1 MKLRNLMYATMIAC
15 AFASCSNDDV
25 PTPDNGNPDAEG
37 GTSLTVK
44 FDKAADTKASG
55 DITSLSMLVF
65 NADGKLEVVGTKA
78 TTPAVEEG
86 SDAVAHA
93 ELTAGVKEVALIA
106 NYIVPTTGEQSLI
119 GKTKAEVF
127 ATLNKTFDSELEVE
141 GTLTMNSKIYTGVVV
156 AAEKNNV
163 FGFATAPAGYVNVE
177 GLTDTDL
184 KSPVKLYRNVAKVVL
199 NKISTKMA
207 ENSNK
212 PRYSDPQLVL
222 KEIFILQGHKKT
234 NLIGENWGQYATTN
248 VDDEWCSAY
257 AHTDEWTEKDDLYT
271 LVENPTVPENTP
283 SWIKTT
289 ITGTVTT
296 LNAYKTANS
305 FYVYENTDLDN
316 RTLLVVK
323 GDFSYKIN
331 DTDRKIESDRYYTIA
346 LGENF
351 QVSAG
356 ESNVAS
362 ELLALR
368 GVTGNDGK
376 YNGLYRNLQYDL
388 TLTVTG
394 PGYQTPGGGGDPT
407 TLDVQCVVVP
417 FGQVNQDVEI

>member
-127 ATLNKTFDSELEVE
+127 AALNKTFDSELEVE

-156 AAEKNNV
+156 AAEKKNV

-222 KEIFILQGHKKT
+222 KEIYILQGHKKT
-234 NLIGENWGQYATTN
+234 NLMGENWGQYATTN
-248 VDDEWCSAY
+248 VDDEWYSAY

-271 LVENPTVPENTP
+271 LVENPIVPENTP

-296 LNAYKTANS
+296 LNAYETANS

-331 DTDRKIESDRYYTIA
+331 DTDRKTESDRYYTIA

-368 GVTGNDGK
+368 GVTGNGGK